1 MSSRV
6 SRQLVFN
13 GRKLQAQGYEIL
25 CLVIGVA
32 PKMRVGSRKIQA
44 ADFHDWPAET
54 TLEKPDDFL
63 EKLFV
68 IKVQSS

>member
-6 SRQLVFN
+6 SQQLVFN

-25 CLVIGVA
+25 CLVA
-32 PKMRVGSRKIQA
+32 AKMRVGSKKIQA

-54 TLEKPDDFL
+54 TLEKPDNFL

>member
-1 MSSRV
+1 
-6 SRQLVFN
+6 
-13 GRKLQAQGYEIL
+13 
-25 CLVIGVA
+25 
-32 PKMRVGSRKIQA
+32 MRVGSRKIQA

-68 IKVQSS
+68 IAKLQSS